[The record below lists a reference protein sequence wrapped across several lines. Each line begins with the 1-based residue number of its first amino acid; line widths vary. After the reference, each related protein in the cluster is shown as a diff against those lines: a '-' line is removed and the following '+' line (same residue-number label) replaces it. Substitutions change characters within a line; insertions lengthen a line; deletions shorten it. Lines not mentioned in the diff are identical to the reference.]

1 MPLLDETIEK
11 KDDTELFIQ
20 LTIITLDKCWNDL
33 FLKPVFKEN
42 KHEHENITHIVLDF
56 ILESKNLKNI
66 NSVFSYDNIPPQKN
80 RFLLNL
86 STLDDQIILSFL
98 KEEDIS
104 LIKKILINKDLPSCN
119 DLLFAVNNFLLI
131 KELRKYF
138 FSSESCRDKIFN
150 YLCTRFTKKWFQDKD
165 FGTGN
170 IV

>member
-33 FLKPVFKEN
+33 FLKPVYKEN

-66 NSVFSYDNIPPQKN
+66 NSVFSYDNITPQKN
-80 RFLLNL
+80 RFLSRFFLNL

-104 LIKKILINKDLPSCN
+104 LIKKIFINKDLPSCN
-119 DLLFAVNNFLLI
+119 DLLFAVNNFVLI

-138 FSSESCRDKIFN
+138 LSSEF
-150 YLCTRFTKKWFQDKD
+150 LT
-165 FGTGN
+165 
-170 IV
+170 IVGSFVSLDM